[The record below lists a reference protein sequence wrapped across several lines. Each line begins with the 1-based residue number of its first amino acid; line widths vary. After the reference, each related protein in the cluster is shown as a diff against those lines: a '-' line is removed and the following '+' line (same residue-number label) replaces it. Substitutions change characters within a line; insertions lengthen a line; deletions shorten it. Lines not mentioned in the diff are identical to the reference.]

1 MRMAD
6 HKMELALDER
16 LYFDA
21 VQLADR
27 RQTAVTTVLEEAVRR
42 GLRAVPRSRIGVG
55 KRIVNPG
62 PQRRP
67 VDDLPWPDF
76 SPAESDV

>member
-1 MRMAD
+1 MCMVD

-67 VDDLPWPDF
+67 VDHLPWPDF
-76 SPAESDV
+76 SPAESDI

>member
-1 MRMAD
+1 MHMAD
-6 HKMELALDER
+6 HKLELALDDR
-16 LYFDA
+16 VYSDA

-55 KRIVNPG
+55 KRILNPG
-62 PQRRP
+62 PHHRP
-67 VDDLPWPDF
+67 VDDQPWPDF
-76 SPAESDV
+76 SPADSDV